1 MSQKMKIETR
11 HLKVLKVPSS
21 KLGQIINYYYTVH
34 ELLTYCIVITNYD
47 NVITYIFKLLS
58 MT

>member
-1 MSQKMKIETR
+1 MTILYS
-11 HLKVLKVPSS
+11 
-21 KLGQIINYYYTVH
+21 VH

-58 MT
+58 MTDWLEIPAKIKNPAGTGTGTGILS